1 MVLLEL
7 HSCLQASPHGDAV
20 HLSLPKSAD
29 RLFLQLTLMQPISQ
43 LVRHDG
49 HYRKGE
55 FLTSYNHQV
64 QENQV
69 QQMQM
74 TPLQVE

>member
-1 MVLLEL
+1 
-7 HSCLQASPHGDAV
+7 
-20 HLSLPKSAD
+20 
-29 RLFLQLTLMQPISQ
+29 MQPISQ

>member
-7 HSCLQASPHGDAV
+7 HSCVQASPHEDAV

-29 RLFLQLTLMQPISQ
+29 RLFLQLTLMQPIFQ
-43 LVRHDG
+43 LVWHDG
-49 HYRKGE
+49 HYLKGE
-55 FLTSYNHQV
+55 FLIFYNYQA

-69 QQMQM
+69 RQI
-74 TPLQVE
+74 

>member
-7 HSCLQASPHGDAV
+7 YSCVPTSLHGAAV

-29 RLFLQLTLMQPISQ
+29 RLLLQLTLMQPIFQ
-43 LVRHDG
+43 LVWHDRH
-49 HYRKGE
+49 YQKGE
-55 FLTSYNHQV
+55 FLIFYNHQA

-69 QQMQM
+69 RQI
-74 TPLQVE
+74 

>member
-7 HSCLQASPHGDAV
+7 YSCVQASLHGDAV

-29 RLFLQLTLMQPISQ
+29 RLFLQLSLVQPISQ
-43 LVRHDG
+43 LVLHDG
-49 HYRKGE
+49 HYQKGE
-55 FLTSYNHQV
+55 FLIFYNHQD

-69 QQMQM
+69 RQI
-74 TPLQVE
+74 